1 MSLVDLETGEFVCS
15 YSENRKTVFD
25 ADTGEFISFLDL
37 GDRDEGLSLPYYS
50 FAWLEVIAR
59 EMLNQLRLK
68 FWLKDGNDKRY
79 FRKMSFEVFRSKDYY
94 YRWLFNTAFY
104 SIEELAQSSGSN
116 YNRWARKKLLR
127 DTQTNRVVRHVWR
140 SYPQLRRYIEDREL
154 LSN

>member
-1 MSLVDLETGEFVCS
+1 MVNLETGEFVCS

-59 EMLNQLRLK
+59 EKLNQLRLK

-79 FRKMSFEVFRSKDYY
+79 FRKMSFEVFRSKD
-94 YRWLFNTAFY
+94 
-104 SIEELAQSSGSN
+104 
-116 YNRWARKKLLR
+116 
-127 DTQTNRVVRHVWR
+127 
-140 SYPQLRRYIEDREL
+140 
-154 LSN
+154 